1 MAWKTFTRDG
11 REDKVRMIKFL
22 ARLQKGCVLR
32 VFEAWASLLMEKK
45 RNDNLIRRVGARL
58 TKGLL
63 FRCFGGWSALA
74 SGEKRNR
81 ITVERFAKRMKN
93 QKLFGSWGSWV
104 EFVWLRKR
112 ARKLGYKVFNRI
124 CNASLL
130 GAWDIWC
137 GEVEMQKA
145 AEEEEYNSR
154 HSTEEEREKYL
165 AKRDVA
171 EKKREA
177 GLRSIQRLMNA
188 ALANTLAAWVTFTK
202 QSKHERVVVE
212 RFAKKMKYRQAAACL
227 ATWTEY
233 CDQRNFLRRFMK
245 RMLGGRS
252 LKMIMGG
259 FGVWRRYCLDMRQLE
274 LETGSANL
282 SDLVES
288 LRTSVEELKAQNS
301 LLVGQLGSAKAA
313 KADLAQRSMQRF
325 IQQWKNKSLVTTMM
339 AWKAYAKSARED
351 KIKMQ
356 RFILRMNKG
365 WMIRCFEAWR
375 DDVKEGKRN
384 NVIIRRVAARMQNSL
399 LARVYMNWVQYVSEE
414 KRNRVIVARFGKR
427 MMNSAMI
434 SSWGSWIEFLELR
447 KRLKY
452 LAFKVFNRIGN
463 KQLYE
468 GFEIWLAEVRRQQE
482 EEGAEERLR
491 YMGEEERKVEMAK
504 KDVAEKKREAG
515 LRSIQ
520 RLMNAALANT
530 LAAWV
535 TFTKQSKHERVVVE
549 RFAKK
554 MKYRQ
559 AAACLAT
566 WTEYCDQRNFLRR
579 FMKRMLGGRSL
590 KMIMG
595 GFGVWR
601 RYCLDMRQL
610 ELETGSANLSDL
622 VESLRTSVEE
632 LKAQNSLL
640 VGQLGSAKAAKADLA
655 QRSMQRFIQQ
665 WKNKSLVTTMMAWK
679 AYAKSAR
686 EDKIKMQRF
695 ILRMNKGWMIRC
707 FEAWRDDVKEG
718 KRNNVIIRR
727 VAARMQNSLLARVY
741 MNWVQYVSEEKRNR
755 VIVARFG
762 KRMMNSAMISSWG
775 SWIEFLELRKRL
787 KYLAFKV
794 FNRIGNKQL
803 YEGWFIWSSAL
814 HEIKQ
819 IEHDEMEVRF
829 ASEADRQIA
838 EAKKAEKERKRLH
851 GLRTIQKLV
860 HGALAMTLGAWIA
873 YTKQCKH
880 ERMVIARFAKKLK
893 NRQAA
898 KCFSSWLEYCGTRD
912 FLRRTLR
919 RLFGGRSAKLMHGAF
934 NIWYTGMKEH
944 DRNAN
949 IVRKFALRMKNQ
961 HLTAIFL
968 RWSAYAY
975 EGKNNRLIVKRFVTR
990 MQNAAAFRC
999 LRKWMHFSNQRIR
1012 MRMLIK
1018 RCLGGKRTVMLSAA
1032 MKKWYKAVVSGEME
1046 EMQRKIDS
1054 YNDDEVRAENEELK
1068 ARVMALEE
1076 SNEVVHKL
1084 TNLLMSP
1091 ALSAGILPSTPGLST
1106 SFSPGVKFSLGDSP
1120 ALSTPGK
1127 GLMKELGISGI
1138 PATPGS
1144 HRNLSLWEETTSMTP
1159 SPFKTKS
1166 LSPTGPSI
1174 AEPTPFRGNLRS

>member
-165 AKRDVA
+165 AKR
-171 EKKREA
+171 
-177 GLRSIQRLMNA
+177 
-188 ALANTLAAWVTFTK
+188 
-202 QSKHERVVVE
+202 
-212 RFAKKMKYRQAAACL
+212 
-227 ATWTEY
+227 
-233 CDQRNFLRRFMK
+233 
-245 RMLGGRS
+245 
-252 LKMIMGG
+252 
-259 FGVWRRYCLDMRQLE
+259 
-274 LETGSANL
+274 
-282 SDLVES
+282 
-288 LRTSVEELKAQNS
+288 
-301 LLVGQLGSAKAA
+301 
-313 KADLAQRSMQRF
+313 
-325 IQQWKNKSLVTTMM
+325 
-339 AWKAYAKSARED
+339 
-351 KIKMQ
+351 
-356 RFILRMNKG
+356 
-365 WMIRCFEAWR
+365 
-375 DDVKEGKRN
+375 
-384 NVIIRRVAARMQNSL
+384 
-399 LARVYMNWVQYVSEE
+399 
-414 KRNRVIVARFGKR
+414 
-427 MMNSAMI
+427 
-434 SSWGSWIEFLELR
+434 
-447 KRLKY
+447 
-452 LAFKVFNRIGN
+452 
-463 KQLYE
+463 
-468 GFEIWLAEVRRQQE
+468 
-482 EEGAEERLR
+482 
-491 YMGEEERKVEMAK
+491 
-504 KDVAEKKREAG
+504 DVAEKKREAG